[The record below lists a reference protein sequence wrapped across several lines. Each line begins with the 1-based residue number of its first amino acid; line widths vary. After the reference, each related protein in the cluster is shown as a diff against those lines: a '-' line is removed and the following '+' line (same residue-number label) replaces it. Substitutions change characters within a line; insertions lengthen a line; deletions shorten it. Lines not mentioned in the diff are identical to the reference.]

1 MKHKPTTVEREARVT
16 QRATLRAA
24 AAEKVGALREW
35 REARAQ
41 AALEKSREAAAA
53 RNALPR
59 GVDRVPERLRGLA
72 VTVEPYTVG
81 KHGTV
86 LDQPE
91 DFDPAGN
98 YRQRRLRGERGK
110 PRRLRRRE
118 MPGAE
123 ARRIERNRKAWS
135 A

>member
-1 MKHKPTTVEREARVT
+1 MKHKPTTVEREARVI
-16 QRATLRAA
+16 QRATLCAA
-24 AAEKVGALREW
+24 ATEKVEALREW
-35 REARAQ
+35 RQARAR
-41 AALEKSREAAAA
+41 AALEKAREAAAA

-59 GVDRVPERLRGLA
+59 GVDRVPDRLKGLS
-72 VTVEPYTVG
+72 VTVEPHLVG
-81 KHGTV
+81 KRGTE
-86 LDQPE
+86 LAQPE

-110 PRRLRRRE
+110 PRRPRRRE
-118 MPGAE
+118 LPGAE